1 MKDVIIRNI
10 ERLLLLDADD
20 NEQERIEPMS
30 EWKWNK
36 LYQIVSKYQLGP
48 WIADGLK
55 AYENDFFLQMSPTLR
70 QMFLDLRGEKDEEL
84 LERFLLQVERSQGT
98 LHHLTKR
105 SLAAYANELIK
116 NIKNIEE

>member
-20 NEQERIEPMS
+20 NELERIEPMS

-48 WIADGLK
+48 WIVDGLK
-55 AYENDFFLQMSPTLR
+55 AYENDFFTIS
-70 QMFLDLRGEKDEEL
+70 
-84 LERFLLQVERSQGT
+84 
-98 LHHLTKR
+98 
-105 SLAAYANELIK
+105 
-116 NIKNIEE
+116 

>member
-105 SLAAYANELIK
+105 SLTAYANELIK